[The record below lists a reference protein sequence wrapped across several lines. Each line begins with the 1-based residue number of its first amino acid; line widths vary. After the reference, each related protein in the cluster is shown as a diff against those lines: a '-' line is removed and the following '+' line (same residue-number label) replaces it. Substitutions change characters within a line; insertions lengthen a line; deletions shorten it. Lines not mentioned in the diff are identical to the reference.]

1 MLGNDL
7 VEEVLDAINNAV
19 VPDGW
24 NDTTIVLIPKIDNLE
39 MVAQFHPISLC
50 NVVYKVILKML
61 SSRLKV
67 ILPDIISTTKVHS
80 SQAD

>member
-7 VEEVLDAINNAV
+7 VEEVLDAINNAA

-39 MVAQFHPISLC
+39 MVAQFHPISL
-50 NVVYKVILKML
+50 
-61 SSRLKV
+61 
-67 ILPDIISTTKVHS
+67 
-80 SQAD
+80 

>member
-7 VEEVLDAINNAV
+7 VEEVLDAINNV

-50 NVVYKVILKML
+50 NVVYTVILKML

-80 SQAD
+80 SQED